1 MIRKAA
7 LLTLLTAVLAPAG
20 MAGTAVAASNRHA
33 AGSAAATAAAA
44 TAVAATAPAD
54 PLVVEKVT
62 PEIPREAATP
72 ITVSGAVTGTPQSS
86 VQVRIHYSPGR
97 PFATRAELATFL
109 DDDGYVTTNWR
120 TKIQVT
126 QLDQSGKLPFEFS
139 VTPQELGM
147 SRAGVYPLAIEVLD
161 AATGQRVAID
171 RTVLP
176 YVPADAEQIPK
187 VRLALAMPIV
197 DRPHR
202 ADDNTF
208 MDDDLRGSVA
218 SGRLANLLK
227 LVKTSH
233 ETVTWFVDPA
243 LLEDVRLT
251 SAGSYTVKTSDG
263 IRRAA
268 ADPAAGKWLDDLRTA
283 LSGKPVL
290 ATPYADPD
298 LAALVHNKLDEP
310 AVAAIRRGS
319 SVASDVLGREVP
331 TSTTWPAGGR
341 LDRDTLDELAMSGVK
356 SVLLSGDAFLSPPP
370 DDPGTAQTG
379 TPQTGAIQTPQSNA
393 PSSTPDAALRVD
405 TVAETPVTALLA
417 DPALGQI
424 LGADVSAAGGAMLA
438 RQRFLGETAMIAFEG
453 AGQPGQAGQAGQA
466 AEPGRAQPTRTV
478 VAVPETRTWN
488 PNPAF
493 VSSLLQA
500 AAGAPWLRM
509 TSLDSV
515 KPTRAARSDFS
526 YTDQDR
532 QAELRH
538 SYLGTVRRLG
548 QEADAVSTVTT
559 EQDQL
564 FHEAILRLTASAWRT
579 DRKRAHAFAKQVESS
594 IEDRLRRVSVIDTPR
609 AVAGADGQVPVSVAN
624 KLDSDVTIKIR
635 VTSDDESRLAIVDG
649 FYETEPITVLRDRT
663 QLVNV
668 PVTVPGGGGGEAT
681 ISIQVLTAE
690 GKRYGKAVHVT
701 VRTTDYTGIAIV
713 IVGAALVIMLA
724 AVVMRVLRRRSR
736 RAFPFGAPDGGPAPP
751 DATPSDAAPPGQ
763 APPGHV
769 RAVPVEVD
777 RGDKPP
783 A

>member
-20 MAGTAVAASNRHA
+20 MAGTAVAASSRHA
-33 AGSAAATAAAA
+33 AGTAAV
-44 TAVAATAPAD
+44 TAVAATAPMD

-62 PEIPREAATP
+62 PEIPREAATS
-72 ITVSGAVTGTPQSS
+72 ITISGTVTGTPQSS

-109 DDDGYVTTNWR
+109 GDDGYVTTNWR

-147 SRAGVYPLAIEVLD
+147 SRAGVFPLAIEVLD
-161 AATGQRVAID
+161 AVTGQRVAID

-202 ADDNTF
+202 ADDSTF

-251 SAGSYTVKTSDG
+251 SAGSYTIKTSDG

-370 DDPGTAQTG
+370 DDTGTAQTG
-379 TPQTGAIQTPQSNA
+379 TPQTGTTP
-393 PSSTPDAALRVD
+393 STPDAALRVD
-405 TVAETPVTALLA
+405 TVAETPVTALLT

-438 RQRFLGETAMIAFEG
+438 RQRFLGETAMIAFEET
-453 AGQPGQAGQAGQA
+453 GQPGQEGQAGQA
-466 AEPGRAQPTRTV
+466 AEPGRAQPARTV

-488 PNPAF
+488 PDPAF

-532 QAELRH
+532 QAELRN

-559 EQDQL
+559 KHDQL
-564 FHEAILRLTASAWRT
+564 FHGAILRLTAAAWRT

-594 IEDRLRRVSVIDTPR
+594 IDDRLRRVSVIDTPR

-635 VTSDDESRLAIVDG
+635 VTSDDAARLAIDVSG
-649 FYETEPITVLRDRT
+649 GVYETEPITVLRDRT

-681 ISIQVLTAE
+681 ISVQVLTAE

-701 VRTTDYTGIAIV
+701 VRATDYTGIAVV

-724 AVVMRVLRRRSR
+724 AVVMRILRRRSR
-736 RAFPFGAPDGGPAPP
+736 RAFPFSAPDGGPAPP
-751 DATPSDAAPPGQ
+751 DATPSDAAPSGQ
-763 APPGHV
+763 APPGQA
-769 RAVPVEVD
+769 RAVPVEVE